1 MVVKWLG
8 GSKPDHPMAD
18 EKGARDV
25 LASLPKG
32 DAAQAIVDIR
42 HWLESV
48 TATEGF
54 KPERRAELFL
64 LLDEAAQVHQRK
76 LARDYLVSPRATKFQ
91 EVRLRQA
98 LSGLWADLA
107 TTYATLLEQIAAD
120 SGTAGRLKAQL
131 PLLCVRAVRA
141 LAAQLKWQYM
151 HYEPGEAAVWQA
163 LGKVYR
169 FAEAKKVHREAVP
182 LYPGVPMSS
191 STEREFMKTLMLA
204 ASSPD
209 CLMPLDIELAEW
221 IIAHF
226 STSFLISEVHQ
237 PQVTYNWI
245 DLSGG
250 APPKRLTDA
259 PPASPGL
266 RFFAPGVANEQLDT
280 LIGVLEKGAV
290 PADLNLG
297 GTYEAARV
305 IAVLR
310 HLKLYWAATPP
321 VRKFDR
327 YGVKHRLTVVN
338 GLDAIFA
345 RVLGSS
351 AQAGAETW
359 VTENISS
366 GGVGAVVSGAQGDW
380 LGIGK
385 LVGLSVEGG
394 SGTWSVGVV
403 RRCHRLPQQQQVSVG
418 VRTFAKSAYA
428 VTLGGGVEQFALVVA
443 DGPALGEEVLIC
455 MRDGTFDKRVSPTM
469 AHEGHKYLLI
479 PVEVSETG
487 ADFEVARYRV
497 LQQS

>member
-8 GSKPDHPMAD
+8 GNKPDHPMAD

-32 DAAQAIVDIR
+32 DAAQAIADIR

-48 TATEGF
+48 NATEGF

-64 LLDEAAQVHQRK
+64 LLDEAAQVHQRR
-76 LARDYLVSPRATKFQ
+76 LARDYLAIPGVTKFQ
-91 EVRLRQA
+91 EARLRQA
-98 LSGLWADLA
+98 LSGLWTDLA
-107 TTYATLLEQIAAD
+107 TTYATFLEQIAAD
-120 SGTAGRLKAQL
+120 SGAAGRLKAQL

-141 LAAQLKWQYM
+141 LAEQLKWQYM

-163 LGKVYR
+163 LGKVYS
-169 FAEAKKVHREAVP
+169 FAEAKKIHREAAP
-182 LYPGVPMSS
+182 LYPGVPLSS
-191 STEREFMKTLMLA
+191 SAEREFMKTLMLA

-221 IIAHF
+221 IVAHF
-226 STSFLISEVHQ
+226 SASFLISDVHQ

-250 APPKRLTDA
+250 APPKRLTQA

-266 RFFAPGVANEQLDT
+266 RFFAPGVAYEKLDA

-297 GTYEAARV
+297 GTYEPAKVAG
-305 IAVLR
+305 VLR
-310 HLKLYWAATPP
+310 HLKMYWAATPP

-327 YGVKHRLTVVN
+327 YEVKHRLTVVH
-338 GLDAIFA
+338 GLETILACMFS
-345 RVLGSS
+345 GTP
-351 AQAGAETW
+351 QAGAESW

-366 GGVGAVVSGAQGDW
+366 GGIGAIVSGAQGDW
-380 LGIGK
+380 LGIGR

-394 SGTWSVGVV
+394 SGAWSVGVV
-403 RRCHRLPQQQQVSVG
+403 RRCHRLPQQRISVG
-418 VRTFAKSAYA
+418 VRTFARTAFP
-428 VTLGGGVEQFALVVA
+428 VTLGGGVDQFALLLA
-443 DGPALGEEVLIC
+443 DGPALGDEATVCL
-455 MRDGTFDKRVSPTM
+455 RDGTFDKRVSPTM

-487 ADFEVARYRV
+487 EDFEIARYRV
-497 LQQS
+497 MQQS